1 MRTSELPDIVNNDTD
16 ELKRVALKTHNGQRL
31 SPKEDKFIT
40 LYIKYSDPMQAAKE
54 AGYAVKDSFKD
65 KERQWK
71 KKGQDLL
78 EKDYIQH
85 ELAYRMEQFKSKE
98 IADTNEILAYLTSVM
113 RGEEKDQFGM
123 DVSIS
128 DRTAAAKELSRRIHE
143 IESSAHVEGK
153 QSVRL
158 ILERNF

>member
-1 MRTSELPDIVNNDTD
+1 MQANELPDIVNNDTE
-16 ELKRVALKTHNGQRL
+16 ELKRVALKTHNGQQL
-31 SPKEDKFIT
+31 SPKQDKFIT
-40 LYIKYSDPMQAAKE
+40 LYIKYADPMQAAKE

-65 KERQWK
+65 KERQWRK
-71 KKGQDLL
+71 IGNNLL
-78 EKDYIQH
+78 EQDYIQH
-85 ELAYRMEQFKSKE
+85 EVAYRMEQFKSDK
-98 IADTNEILAYLTSVM
+98 IADTDEILMYLTSVM

-143 IESSAHVEGK
+143 IESASKVEGR